1 MRTRIVKIGNSRGIR
16 IPKALLDQTGLQG
29 EVEIKAQ
36 GESLVVVA
44 VHSPRAGWEDAF
56 REMALQG
63 DDRLLDGD
71 ASTTESFDAE
81 EWEWR

>member
-36 GESLVVVA
+36 GGSLVVVA
-44 VHSPRAGWEDAF
+44 VRPPPRRVGGRVPGNGPSWC
-56 REMALQG
+56 
-63 DDRLLDGD
+63 
-71 ASTTESFDAE
+71 
-81 EWEWR
+81 